1 MTVVLAF
8 LIVAGV
14 CGDPAL
20 SPMGQGAES
29 GGRKAGSLSRS
40 KDGCQGNITL
50 IESTLLRGWT

>member
-1 MTVVLAF
+1 MVLAF
-8 LIVAGV
+8 LIVVGV

-20 SPMGQGAES
+20 SPMGQGAEG
-29 GGRKAGSLSRS
+29 GGRKAGALSRS